1 MQVYNFGKVQI
12 FICKRRIKKL
22 GQITQEMDYSI
33 YKNHF
38 SKTNKCFGTQ
48 LEIAK

>member
-1 MQVYNFGKVQI
+1 MQVYHFGKVQI
-12 FICKRRIKKL
+12 FICKSGIMKL
-22 GQITQEMDYSI
+22 GQNTQKMDYSI
-33 YKNHF
+33 CKNHF